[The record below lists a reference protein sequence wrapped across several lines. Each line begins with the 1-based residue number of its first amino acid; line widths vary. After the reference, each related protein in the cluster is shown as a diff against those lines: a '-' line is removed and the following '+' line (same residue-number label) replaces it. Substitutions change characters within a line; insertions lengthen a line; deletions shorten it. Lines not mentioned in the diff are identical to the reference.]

1 MITPEKKRLIQ
12 EALRCLAA
20 SHSAAVA
27 QFEESIAV
35 LTNALELG
43 GTVVDHAAESTFDQQ
58 SAGSPDDDLPIADQ
72 TTFTVAWRGRSC
84 FLGNTLLFR
93 LFARLLRS
101 RNRYVSHVDL
111 LDEVWD
117 GQREVSVVRGVAKRL
132 RDQLTKAGMEDLAHA
147 IDGTT
152 SRHYGLMLV

>member
-1 MITPEKKRLIQ
+1 MLTVEKKRLIQ
-12 EALRCLAA
+12 ESLRCLAA
-20 SHSAAVA
+20 SHSVAVT
-27 QFEESIAV
+27 QIEQTIAV

-43 GTVVDHAAESTFDQQ
+43 GIDVDHAVQSTSEQDFLP
-58 SAGSPDDDLPIADQ
+58 SPDHDLPIADQ
-72 TTFTVAWRGRSC
+72 TTFTVVWRGRSC

-93 LFARLLRS
+93 LFTRLLRS

-117 GQREVSVVRGVAKRL
+117 GQREASVVRGVAKRL
-132 RDQLTKAGMEDLAHA
+132 RDQLTKAGMEDLAQA